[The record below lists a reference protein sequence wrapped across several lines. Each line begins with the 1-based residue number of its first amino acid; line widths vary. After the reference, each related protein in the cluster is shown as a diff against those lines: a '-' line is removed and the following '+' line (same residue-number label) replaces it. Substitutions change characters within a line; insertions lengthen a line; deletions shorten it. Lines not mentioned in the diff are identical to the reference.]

1 MNLLPRRSLLAIAA
15 VVDIAYHARPAPIAA
30 KALSARHS
38 LPPRHLE
45 TLLQV
50 LVRSGILKGVRGPR
64 GGYELARERRR
75 ITVADIVRAA
85 SSPGAAVDGS
95 GHIPGADQ
103 DGAEPSG
110 LVRDVVVPAIDQA
123 SEIFLEKLQVITV
136 DDLCNAAQNRRVFGE
151 TTPTHDFNI

>member
-30 KALSARHS
+30 KALSARHG

-50 LVRSGILKGVRGPR
+50 LVRAGILKGVRGPR

-75 ITVADIVRAA
+75 ITLADIVRAA
-85 SSPGAAVDGS
+85 SQSGNGDKNGDGEEELS
-95 GHIPGADQ
+95 A
-103 DGAEPSG
+103 
-110 LVRDVVVPAIDQA
+110 LVSVVVVPAIEKA
-123 SEIFLEKLQVITV
+123 SEIFLEKLQDITV
-136 DDLCNAAQNRRVFGE
+136 DDLCRDAQMQSVFGE
-151 TTPTHDFNI
+151 ANESYDFSI

>member
-15 VVDIAYHARPAPIAA
+15 VTDIAYHARPAPIAA
-30 KALSARHS
+30 KALAARHS

-75 ITVADIVRAA
+75 ITLADIVRAA
-85 SSPGAAVDGS
+85 SASSANDEGLDTEG
-95 GHIPGADQ
+95 D
-103 DGAEPSG
+103 EPSA
-110 LVRDVVVPAIDQA
+110 LVRQVVMPAIDQA
-123 SEIFLEKLQVITV
+123 SEIFLEKLGEITV
-136 DDLCNAAQNRRVFGE
+136 DDLCRDAQTRHVFGE
-151 TTPTHDFNI
+151 ATPNYDFTI

>member
-15 VVDIAYHARPAPIAA
+15 VVDIAYHARPTPIAA
-30 KALSARHS
+30 KSLAARHN

-75 ITVADIVRAA
+75 ITLADIVRAA
-85 SSPGAAVDGS
+85 SAPTGSEGNGNGGDGEENS
-95 GHIPGADQ
+95 A
-103 DGAEPSG
+103 
-110 LVRDVVVPAIDQA
+110 LVIDVVMPAIDQA
-123 SEIFLEKLQVITV
+123 SEMFLERLQEITV
-136 DDLCNAAQNRRVFGE
+136 DDLCRTAQDRQVFGE
-151 TTPTHDFNI
+151 AVPDYDFTI

>member
-30 KALSARHS
+30 KALSARHA

-85 SSPGAAVDGS
+85 SSPAVAVEG
-95 GHIPGADQ
+95 GKPGDE
-103 DGAEPSG
+103 DGAEPSA
-110 LVRDVVVPAIDQA
+110 LVRDVVMPAIDQA
-123 SEIFLEKLQVITV
+123 SEIFLEKLQEITV
-136 DDLCNAAQNRRVFGE
+136 DDLCRDAQTRLVFGE
-151 TTPTHDFNI
+151 AAPTHDFSI